1 MLAMPLSQWRTI
13 TATSAMPL
21 YAVLSNVSDA
31 QAVKNYYIT
40 DGSQTPYGLYTGT
53 PYEHWFSVMPM
64 LVRLDE
70 HSPFLDWINNTEHKD
85 WGWLARSHLPFADI
99 CAHLRSLIQA
109 IMPDGETVFFRYWD
123 GEYLS
128 IMLDYFTDSWQD
140 VLPAFAFYWI
150 NHQSHVVHVP
160 VEQAVQTSPWWQVP
174 QPLIDTLVQ
183 TTLTPLIS
191 NMLLWLKENN
201 LPLYDAFPEALIKQK
216 IMHLAAKHKS
226 KTADSQMTQQL
237 VLALQQELQ
246 LATNPFEILN
256 ADFFSNK

>member
-1 MLAMPLSQWRTI
+1 MLDMPLSNWRTI
-13 TATSAMPL
+13 TATSSMPL

-64 LVRLDE
+64 LVRLEE
-70 HSPFLDWINNTEHKD
+70 HSPFLDWVNNTEYKD
-85 WGWLARSHLPFADI
+85 WGWLARSHLPFEDI
-99 CAHLRSLIQA
+99 CAHLRSLTQA

-160 VEQAVQTSPWWQVP
+160 FEQAVQTSPWWQVP
-174 QPLIDTLVQ
+174 QKLLDQLSTAKPKLLVDHILQ
-183 TTLTPLIS
+183 
-191 NMLLWLKENN
+191 LLQENY
-201 LPLYDAFPEALIKQK
+201 LDIYTAFPHQVLETKIIHLLSLSTKKQNVFDF
-216 IMHLAAKHKS
+216 IL
-226 KTADSQMTQQL
+226 QQL
-237 VLALQQELQ
+237 NQEKRE
-246 LATNPFEILN
+246 T
-256 ADFFSNK
+256 

>member
-1 MLAMPLSQWRTI
+1 MLDMPLSNWRTI
-13 TATSAMPL
+13 TATSSMPL

-64 LVRLDE
+64 LVRLEE
-70 HSPFLDWINNTEHKD
+70 HSPFLDWVNNTEYKD
-85 WGWLARSHLPFADI
+85 WGWLARSHLPFEDI
-99 CAHLRSLIQA
+99 CAHLRSLTQA

-128 IMLDYFTDSWQD
+128 IMLDHFADSWQD

-160 VEQAVQTSPWWQVP
+160 FEQTVQTSPWWQVP
-174 QPLIDTLVQ
+174 KGLIDSISKKNQ
-183 TTLTPLIS
+183 TPLINNIIQLLQHDYPEIYFRFDEDILYKKLTYLISKFSS
-191 NMLLWLKENN
+191 N
-201 LPLYDAFPEALIKQK
+201 
-216 IMHLAAKHKS
+216 HLNQVS
-226 KTADSQMTQQL
+226 KVIEQL
-237 VLALQQELQ
+237 
-246 LATNPFEILN
+246 TR
-256 ADFFSNK
+256 

>member
-40 DGSQTPYGLYTGT
+40 DGSQTPYGLYSGT

-85 WGWLARSHLPFADI
+85 WGWLARSHLPFANI
-99 CAHLRSLIQA
+99 CAHLRSLTQA

-174 QPLIDTLVQ
+174 KGLLEAIAAINKNVY
-183 TTLTPLIS
+183 LTNILQ
-191 NMLLWLKENN
+191 
-201 LPLYDAFPEALIKQK
+201 Y
-216 IMHLAAKHKS
+216 
-226 KTADSQMTQQL
+226 
-237 VLALQQELQ
+237 LQQTHPDIYFAFELDLLELKIKKWLNSKESTQ
-246 LATNPFEILN
+246 ENSLEKLILKLKQQ
-256 ADFFSNK
+256 SE

>member
-31 QAVKNYYIT
+31 QAVKKYYIT
-40 DGSQTPYGLYTGT
+40 DGSQTPYGLYSGT

-99 CAHLRSLIQA
+99 CAHLRSLTQA

-174 QPLIDTLVQ
+174 KGLLDSISKKNQ
-183 TTLTPLIS
+183 TPLINNIIQHLQHDYPEIYFGFDEDILYKKLTYLVAKLS
-191 NMLLWLKENN
+191 SNN
-201 LPLYDAFPEALIKQK
+201 L
-216 IMHLAAKHKS
+216 
-226 KTADSQMTQQL
+226 SQVNKVIEQLSQQI
-237 VLALQQELQ
+237 A
-246 LATNPFEILN
+246 
-256 ADFFSNK
+256 

>member
-1 MLAMPLSQWRTI
+1 MLDMPLSNWRAI
-13 TATSAMPL
+13 TATSSMPL

-64 LVRLDE
+64 LVRLEE
-70 HSPFLDWINNTEHKD
+70 HSPFLDWVNNTEYKD
-85 WGWLARSHLPFADI
+85 WGWLARSHLPFEDI
-99 CAHLRSLIQA
+99 CTHLRSLTQA

-160 VEQAVQTSPWWQVP
+160 FEQAVQTSPWWQVP
-174 QPLIDTLVQ
+174 QKLLDQLSTAKPKLLVDHILQ
-183 TTLTPLIS
+183 
-191 NMLLWLKENN
+191 LLQENY
-201 LPLYDAFPEALIKQK
+201 LDIYTAFPHQVLETKIIHLLSLSTKKQNVFDF
-216 IMHLAAKHKS
+216 IL
-226 KTADSQMTQQL
+226 QQL
-237 VLALQQELQ
+237 NQEKRE
-246 LATNPFEILN
+246 T
-256 ADFFSNK
+256 

>member
-1 MLAMPLSQWRTI
+1 MPLANWRTI
-13 TATSAMPL
+13 TATSSMPL

-70 HSPFLDWINNTEHKD
+70 HSPFLDWVNNTEYKD
-85 WGWLARSHLPFADI
+85 WGWLARSHLPFEDI
-99 CAHLRSLIQA
+99 CAHLRSLTQA

-128 IMLDYFTDSWQD
+128 TMLDYFTDSWQD

-160 VEQAVQTSPWWQVP
+160 LEQAVQTSPWWQVP
-174 QPLIDTLVQ
+174 QKLLEQLSTAKPKLLVDHILQ
-183 TTLTPLIS
+183 
-191 NMLLWLKENN
+191 LLQENY
-201 LPLYDAFPEALIKQK
+201 LDIYTAFPYQVLETKIIHLLSLSTKKQNVFDF
-216 IMHLAAKHKS
+216 IL
-226 KTADSQMTQQL
+226 QQL
-237 VLALQQELQ
+237 NQEKRE
-246 LATNPFEILN
+246 T
-256 ADFFSNK
+256 

>member
-1 MLAMPLSQWRTI
+1 MLAIPLSQWRTI

-40 DGSQTPYGLYTGT
+40 DGSQTPYGLYSGT

-99 CAHLRSLIQA
+99 CAHLRSLTQA

-174 QPLIDTLVQ
+174 E
-183 TTLTPLIS
+183 S
-191 NMLLWLKENN
+191 
-201 LPLYDAFPEALIKQK
+201 LIKKLVTDKEDLLLENILQTLQESYPK
-216 IMHLAAKHKS
+216 IYWAYRHDILERKVKRLLQRNQGKS
-226 KTADSQMTQQL
+226 DVWNFILQQL
-237 VLALQQELQ
+237 Q
-246 LATNPFEILN
+246 
-256 ADFFSNK
+256 S

>member
-1 MLAMPLSQWRTI
+1 MLDMPLANWRTI
-13 TATSAMPL
+13 TATSSMPL

-70 HSPFLDWINNTEHKD
+70 HSPFLDWVNNTEYKD
-85 WGWLARSHLPFADI
+85 WGWLARSHLPFEDI
-99 CAHLRSLIQA
+99 CAHLRSLTQA

-160 VEQAVQTSPWWQVP
+160 LEQAVQTSPWWQVP
-174 QPLIDTLVQ
+174 QKLLEQLSTAKPKLLVDHILQ
-183 TTLTPLIS
+183 
-191 NMLLWLKENN
+191 LLQENY
-201 LPLYDAFPEALIKQK
+201 LDIYTAFPHQVLETKIIHLLSLSTKKQNVFDF
-216 IMHLAAKHKS
+216 IL
-226 KTADSQMTQQL
+226 QQL
-237 VLALQQELQ
+237 NQEKRE
-246 LATNPFEILN
+246 T
-256 ADFFSNK
+256 